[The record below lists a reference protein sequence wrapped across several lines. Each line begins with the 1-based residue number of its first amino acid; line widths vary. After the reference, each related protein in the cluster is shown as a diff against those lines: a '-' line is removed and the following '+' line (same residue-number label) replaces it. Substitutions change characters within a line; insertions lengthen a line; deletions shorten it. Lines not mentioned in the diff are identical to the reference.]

1 MKFVFLLAIV
11 LVVSLGVATQ
21 YADAFIFSER
31 AII

>member
-1 MKFVFLLAIV
+1 MKFVFLLAI
-11 LVVSLGVATQ
+11 LSLVSLGVVTQ